1 MGRLSH
7 ESSSPRSSID
17 DTSNGE
23 GLPLYSDVTVTS
35 PGELSVP
42 GDKATPDQVREFL
55 MQLLIKN
62 RGLHQDHARRV
73 ASKWTLGTGRELISY
88 PPRLYAE
95 IFGLED
101 AWMVYKEAKLFI
113 FTEKKKGKPSG
124 LWLTGGIMFL
134 IFAASLPVFLLTD
147 LDDHTALKIITAFS
161 SLVSGCLAFMFFL
174 FAFFDDTI
182 EQKIENELIL
192 GLKKSKD

>member
-1 MGRLSH
+1 MGMGRLSH
-7 ESSSPRSSID
+7 ESSRSSID
-17 DTSNGE
+17 TTSNGE

-42 GDKATPDQVREFL
+42 SEKATADEVREFL

-101 AWMVYKEAKLFI
+101 AWMVYKEAKVFI
-113 FTEKKKGKPSG
+113 CTEKKKGRPSG
-124 LWLTGGIMFL
+124 FL
-134 IFAASLPVFLLTD
+134 IFAVSLPIFLLTD
-147 LDDHTALKIITAFS
+147 LDDHTVLKIITAFS
-161 SLVSGCLAFMFFL
+161 SMLSGILAFVFCSSAL
-174 FAFFDDTI
+174 LEDTI
-182 EQKIENELIL
+182 EAKIENELIL